1 MAIREYRPGEGC
13 GRREGEEI
21 AVEKCV
27 WQTGVADEEVLLMK
41 RAISRW
47 LTVAAGLLLFVSAA
61 HPQGRVIYPPPSRA
75 KADLAAAI
83 RRAEATHKRVLV
95 DFGGNWC
102 GDCIV
107 LDIYMHREPNK
118 DLLARNYEMV
128 HVNIGRYDK
137 NLDLAQRFGIPLS
150 LGVPALAVLSPRGK
164 LIFSQSSG
172 QFEKMQQLDPD
183 VVTQFLIRWKP
194 IKSTRPG
201 CSVVR
206 VNC

>member
-1 MAIREYRPGEGC
+1 MTRS
-13 GRREGEEI
+13 
-21 AVEKCV
+21 V
-27 WQTGVADEEVLLMK
+27 WCWFG
-41 RAISRW
+41 
-47 LTVAAGLLLFVSAA
+47 VAAGLLLAITAA
-61 HPQGRVIYPPPSRA
+61 YPQGRAIYPPPERA
-75 KADLAAAI
+75 KADLALAI

-118 DLLARNYEMV
+118 ELLARNYEMV

-137 NLDLAQRFGIPLS
+137 NLDMAQRFGIPLS
-150 LGVPALAVLSPRGK
+150 LGVPALAVLSGRGK

-183 VVTQFLIRWKP
+183 VVTKFLIRWKP
-194 IKSTRPG
+194 IKPG
-201 CSVVR
+201 CSAVR
-206 VNC
+206 VDC